1 MPPTKRLPIG
11 VRPAR
16 AEDVRLLANFDHS
29 FTTDYVW
36 QVEMREE
43 QGQGIGV
50 NFRQARLPRS
60 VRVVYPRDAETL
72 AAVWTQRR
80 LFIVAEVETQVR
92 GYLSVMEGTMH
103 DTGWVAEFAVERK
116 VRRQGIGMAL
126 ISSAVDWARKVGL
139 RRLLIEVQSKNYPA
153 ICFCQKHGFAFCG
166 YSDLYFTS
174 QDIAL
179 FFGMSL

>member
-1 MPPTKRLPIG
+1 MPAPKRMPIA
-11 VRPAR
+11 VRPAN
-16 AEDVRLLANFDHS
+16 AEDIHVLAGFDHS
-29 FTTDYVW
+29 YSTDYVW

-43 QGQGIGV
+43 AGNGIGI

-60 VRVVYPRDAETL
+60 VRVMYPRDAETL

-80 LFIVAEVETQVR
+80 LFIVAEVDAQVR
-92 GYLSVMEGTMH
+92 GYLSVMEGTMN

-116 VRRQGIGMAL
+116 LRRQGIGTAL
-126 ISSAVDWARKVGL
+126 VSSAVDWGRKVGL

-153 ICFCQKHGFAFCG
+153 ICFCEKHGFSFCG
-166 YSDLYFTS
+166 YSDLYFAS